1 VYKRCLP
8 GAKVRVQGSCVY
20 QGVAAPLV
28 TVGPA
33 GQRRQTERSILRPT
47 TVIVFPATTA
57 WFALRKLR
65 PTNEIETHI
74 CRHSRQSANAPGFVR
89 EAVDLDCEQ

>member
-65 PTNEIETHI
+65 PTTSTAATLTISRRLAPA
-74 CRHSRQSANAPGFVR
+74 RHGVLFV
-89 EAVDLDCEQ
+89 D